1 MKNIILILVALIL
14 VSCDNSMIGKYK
26 KEQLPSDFNY
36 SITEDNS
43 NNALEKNQLTIEIN
57 MKITVGQIA
66 TLADELYKSKPEQR
80 RFYIFYNLKG
90 MDTNKGA
97 WATSHFDPEL
107 EIQILGS
114 TEEQDNK
121 TANVS
126 DISGEII
133 GKWRSESSLMGA
145 VLVLY
150 KDSNGKLNMKITFKD
165 GSSMTNEISEETKQN
180 MKILKDGNSH
190 GEYYIIEQNGNLG
203 MYGNN
208 GKFDEAKIIK

>member
-1 MKNIILILVALIL
+1 MKNIVLIFTALIL

-26 KEQLPSDFNY
+26 KEQLPTDFNY
-36 SITEDNS
+36 SITEDKS

-57 MKITVGQIA
+57 KKITIGQIA
-66 TLADELYKSKPEQR
+66 TLAEKLYKSKPEQR

-90 MDTNKGA
+90 VDNNGA

-121 TANVS
+121 TANVT
-126 DISGEII
+126 DINGDII

-145 VLVLY
+145 VLVLF
-150 KDSNGKLNMKITFKD
+150 KDSNGKINMKITFKD
-165 GSSMTNEISEETKQN
+165 GSSMTNEISEEIKN
-180 MKILKDGNSH
+180 SVKILNDGNSH

-203 MYGNN
+203 MYGSN